1 MSYIYKSINGNKH
14 MKLTNEQKQQ
24 VKKAISKKWNISE
37 GFIERLFAKGLAK
50 NLKGDKEFQRLAK
63 NVDDAFLRLQKKA
76 EERKKQGKPVPKS
89 WQQFLDA
96 KK

>member
-1 MSYIYKSINGNKH
+1 MGTKH

-37 GFIERLFAKGLAK
+37 GFIERLFAKGLA
-50 NLKGDKEFQRLAK
+50 R

-89 WQQFLDA
+89 WQTFLDA

>member
-1 MSYIYKSINGNKH
+1 M
-14 MKLTNEQKQQ
+14 
-24 VKKAISKKWNISE
+24 ISKKWNISE

-50 NLKGDKEFQRLAK
+50 SLKGDKEFQRLAK

-89 WQQFLDA
+89 WQQILDA

>member
-1 MSYIYKSINGNKH
+1 
-14 MKLTNEQKQQ
+14 MKLTNEQKVQ
-24 VKKAISKKWNISE
+24 VKEALCKKWNLSE
-37 GFIERLFAKGLAK
+37 GFIERLFAKGLART
-50 NLKGDKEFQRLAK
+50 LKGDSEFQRLAK

-76 EERKKQGKPVPKS
+76 EERKKQGKPIPKS